1 MISFTFS
8 STDFAMN
15 PSPPAKIRHR
25 HKAHVTAYM

>member
-15 PSPPAKIRHR
+15 PSPPRIRMS
-25 HKAHVTAYM
+25 YMYRPPLT

>member
-15 PSPPAKIRHR
+15 PSPPERELT
-25 HKAHVTAYM
+25 AHHI